1 MVERERFDSLA
12 RRSVQYK
19 GNSRRH
25 RCKMTDKPKLKAKDA
40 PDLGRFDWQDPFRM
54 DDQLTE
60 EERMLRD
67 GARAYAQEKLQPRVI
82 AAYRDESTDPAIFRE
97 MGEMGL
103 LGVTVPEQYGGLGA
117 SYVAYGLIAREVER
131 VDSGY
136 RSMMSVQSSLVMY
149 PIYAYGTE
157 AQRMKYLPKLASG
170 EWIGCFGLT
179 EPDAGSDPAGMKTV
193 AKKTANGYVLNGA
206 KMWIS
211 NAPIADVFVVWAKS
225 EAHGG
230 KIKGFVLEK
239 GMKGLSAPKIGG
251 KLSLRASITGEI
263 VLKDVEVG
271 EEALLPNVEGLKGP
285 FGCLNRARYG
295 ISWGVLGAAEFCMS
309 AARQYGLDRKQF
321 NKPLAQTQLY
331 QLKLA
336 NMMTEISLGMQAS
349 LRVGRLMDE
358 ANAAPEMISIV
369 KRNNCGKAL
378 DAARMARDMHGGNGI
393 QEDFQIMRH
402 MVNLETVNTYEGTH
416 DVHALILGRAV
427 TGLQAFF

>member
-1 MVERERFDSLA
+1 MA
-12 RRSVQYK
+12 
-19 GNSRRH
+19 
-25 RCKMTDKPKLKAKDA
+25 DKPKLKAKDA
-40 PDLGRFDWQDPFRM
+40 PDLGRFDWEDPFRL

-82 AAYRDESTDPAIFRE
+82 AAYREEKTDPAIFRE

-103 LGVTVPEQYGGLGA
+103 LGVTVPEEYGGLGA

-149 PIYAYGTE
+149 PIYAYGSE
-157 AQRMKYLPKLASG
+157 EQRRKYLPKLASG

-193 AKKTANGYVLNGA
+193 AKKTAGGYVLNGA

-230 KIKGFVLEK
+230 KIRGFVLDK
-239 GMKGLSAPKIGG
+239 GTKGLSAPKVGG

-263 VLKDVEVG
+263 VLDNVEVG
-271 EEALLPNVEGLKGP
+271 DDALLPHVEGLKGP

-295 ISWGVLGAAEFCMS
+295 IAWGVMGAAEFCLH

-321 NKPLAQTQLY
+321 NKPIAGTQIF

-336 NMMTEISLGMQAS
+336 NMLTEISLGLQAS
-349 LRVGRLMDE
+349 LRVGRLLDE
-358 ANAAPEMISIV
+358 ANAAPEMISVI

-378 DAARMARDMHGGNGI
+378 EIARWSRDMHGGNGI

-416 DVHALILGRAV
+416 DVHALILGRAI